1 MLDKESADSSVINS
15 TTGFSFSATGSLT
28 YTQNGNIVSA
38 SPLGLIR
45 HTLTATGA
53 KIDKICH
60 IGEYDQVITAIRAH
74 PRESIVAAAV
84 YGSTQGSI
92 AIVNTDTMTH
102 VYDIPWPSVF
112 GEPSALCFSHD
123 ASFLA
128 VTTRSPGAIYFIMM
142 EMDAHV
148 IVASIEG
155 LLPEGVPFAPQYF
168 AADPTSLLSD
178 EPSFIVEAGMT
189 CIHLSLRK
197 KFNYSKGDFS
207 QLSSS
212 FTCTAQYVLNMTGAT
227 SVDFVPFYTNNYLV
241 GGFPDS
247 SIALCALIRHPD
259 TPYRSNLSDSVFTKY
274 LPTAVSGV
282 VARSGQTFNNITL
295 IECLAADTYVTFK
308 EINRRINIPLI
319 IPKNVPT
326 PRFGVSAIRGIVGG
340 TVYVL
345 MKSGMFCSFYISST
359 EKRSAELDDLSSE
372 ESDPEDQDNDSVNNG
387 ARKRD
392 IRFDA
397 MDRPVEVKKP
407 PQTEGRA
414 IELQT
419 AMKTGYMNV
428 ALNFSACVLL
438 NADLVLCDSGKN
450 GSITSIFSRVSSM
463 VDEITSWSEHRS
475 NITFCSMTVDRTD
488 LTTVAC
494 VVYDPATGSAYPVY
508 MNLPQVNNR
517 TALQCIMRP
526 ICTPFISLF
535 GYVHINTISTAT
547 PYLRQVSQTFSFMSK
562 QASLIGSEALASTR
576 SQPLVDPLDSTPATD
591 DPVIGFESDSLVA
604 LFGHSSLAPFISS
617 GGRLS
622 TRITLVDSSCA
633 FSTRRFVI
641 ATSDGTVRLYEYD
654 DQCISVIAAVRI
666 IDTITSISCHPMGN
680 IVAVACTDSVRLLVT
695 NSDSLVLEYEIP
707 VKLST
712 YVRFNTSGGILSV
725 LKGNAVSLY
734 DTWTKH
740 CIGTLEGH
748 NDIIVDICRLPNKLY
763 KEVFFVTVAKDGM
776 LYLWNKAGVRVS
788 EIVGRVRFTSLSPY
802 IAPIAEFGEYPPVL
816 TCGNGCIHLCD
827 FNSNLVL
834 FTGYYEEDMD
844 QNVACLRSI
853 LYDDYR
859 DIVYAS
865 DIDGRIHS
873 LLFPDNLKDKCL
885 RIVENSKTGMV
896 GADLQPEPTALRP
909 AELKLP
915 CVRFATSTSIVE
927 TNLQATF
934 GVGLMGT
941 YRSVVNSTERQL
953 TASSTAKRK
962 TPMSVPTSSETQR
975 QTEEQPSDESDM
987 EKLPETTGPRKH
999 LIGKVSRSFEE
1010 VQKIKSHLVVRL
1022 ALSPDHKYLLVTSTN
1037 QPGCFTLVLL
1047 PGPYKPCIHR
1057 KFRELAS
1064 DIGVFKNEEAGFIDT
1079 DILVDESYMH
1089 VLRKILLTLLDRT
1102 KEAEL
1107 EFEHTVRIVTQ
1118 RHEKAAEAEK
1128 SLAAQELE
1136 SAKQRT
1142 DLLVNNAEREA
1153 EQYEAELHSLD
1164 RMHSAALEKLEAQYR
1179 IKVQNSHEKHEK
1191 LKVDLEASQ
1200 AYLDDTL
1207 AELMKQRDSR
1217 MESTLAAYNKEEEM
1231 IKKKLSKLDSDRT
1244 QLRKEYQELLRQ
1256 SDEDADV
1263 QLQEL
1268 QSRYNAQLEELQT
1281 RTNSVAAETGMIK
1294 NKFQTIE
1301 KSILTYQGSVATCE
1315 NTLHNLQQT
1324 SNSLKAEIQLARAEA
1339 EARNEA
1345 IVSREKLIYSLKK
1358 EAKDLEKHRFVLDF
1372 KIKELRKCIEPR
1384 ETEISDL
1391 KEQIREL
1398 SNELENFHKAAAILE
1413 NVIQGHKDE
1422 SNELKNNLLHLKSD
1436 NQLLRNKLM
1445 HLEHDVHDLA
1455 DVHGSIPLATLKEKC
1470 RTLFDQYGGFNII
1483 DADAASAANEKERHQ
1498 QYLVK
1503 AINMLT
1509 RELQNSKDATV
1520 TENARIVEEN
1530 AELLKEAAVLRRE
1543 IQKIL
1548 HGPITQQNTENSK
1561 VFAARLTAQ
1570 EAEIKRLKKRIVEL
1584 QNADD

>member
-1 MLDKESADSSVINS
+1 MLDAGSVDSSVIHS
-15 TTGFSFSATGSLT
+15 TTGFSFSSTGSLT
-28 YTQNGNIVSA
+28 YTPNGNIISVS
-38 SPLGLIR
+38 PFGLIR

-60 IGEYDQVITAIRAH
+60 LGEYDQVVTAIRAH

-92 AIVNTDTMTH
+92 AIVNTDTMAHT
-102 VYDIPWPSVF
+102 YDIPWPSIF
-112 GEPSALCFSHD
+112 GEPSGLCFSHD

-128 VTTRSPGAIYFIMM
+128 VTTRFPGAVYFIMM

-148 IVASIEG
+148 IVASVEG
-155 LLPEGVPFAPQYF
+155 FLPDGVPFAPQYF
-168 AADPTSLLSD
+168 LADPTSLLSD
-178 EPSFIVEAGMT
+178 EPSFIVEAGMA

-197 KFNYSKGDFS
+197 KFNYDKGDLS
-207 QLSSS
+207 RLSSS
-212 FTCTAQYVLNMTGAT
+212 YTCTAQYVLNMTGAT
-227 SVDFVPFYTNNYLV
+227 SVDFAPFYTNNYLV

-247 SIALCALIRHPD
+247 SIALCALLRHPD
-259 TPYRSNLSDSVFTKY
+259 IPHRSTLTNNTFTKY
-274 LPTAVSGV
+274 LPTTVSGV
-282 VARSGQTFNNITL
+282 TARSGQTFENMTL
-295 IECLAADTYVTFK
+295 VECLAADTYVTFK

-319 IPKNVPT
+319 LPKNVPT
-326 PRFGVSAIRGIVGG
+326 PRFGVSSIRGIVGG
-340 TVYVL
+340 TIYVL

-372 ESDPEDQDNDSVNNG
+372 ESDTEGQGPDDVKST
-387 ARKRD
+387 AKKRD
-392 IRFDA
+392 VRFDA

-407 PQTEGRA
+407 PQLEGHT

-419 AMKTGYMNV
+419 AMKTGYMSV

-450 GSITSIFSRVSSM
+450 GSVTSIFSRASSI
-463 VDEITSWSEHRS
+463 VDEITSWSETRS
-475 NITFCSMTVDRTD
+475 NITLCSMTVDRTD
-488 LTTVAC
+488 LTTIAC

-517 TALQCIMRP
+517 TALQCVMRP
-526 ICTPFISLF
+526 ICAPFISLF
-535 GYVHINTISTAT
+535 GYVHINTISGAV

-562 QASLIGSEALASTR
+562 QASLIGSDTLASSTR
-576 SQPLVDPLDSTPATD
+576 SQPLLDPLDSTSTVD
-591 DPVIGFESDSLVA
+591 DPVTGFETDSLVA

-617 GGRLS
+617 AGRLS

-633 FSTRRFVI
+633 FSTRRFVV

-654 DQCISVIAAVRI
+654 DQCISVVAAVRI

-680 IVAVACTDSVRLLVT
+680 IVAVACTDSVRLLIT

-707 VKLST
+707 IKLST

-725 LKGNAVSLY
+725 LKGNVVSLY

-748 NDIIVDICRLPNKLY
+748 NDMIVDICRLPNKLY
-763 KEVFFVTVAKDGM
+763 KDVFFVTAAKDGM
-776 LYLWNKAGVRVS
+776 LYLWSQAGVRIS
-788 EIVGRVRFTSLSPY
+788 EIIGRIRFTSLSPY
-802 IAPIAEFGEYPPVL
+802 TAPIPEFGKYPPVL

-834 FTGYYEEDMD
+834 FTGYYEEEID
-844 QNVACLRSI
+844 QNVVCLRHI

-873 LLFPDNLKDKCL
+873 LLFPDSLKDKCL
-885 RIVENSKTGMV
+885 RIIENSKTGMV
-896 GADLQPEPTALRP
+896 GVDLQPEPTPLRQ
-909 AELKLP
+909 AEMKLP
-915 CVRFATSTSIVE
+915 YVRFSTSMSIVE

-934 GVGLMGT
+934 GAGLMST
-941 YRSVVNSTERQL
+941 YRSGITSTDRQL
-953 TASSTAKRK
+953 TASSTTKRK
-962 TPMSVPTSSETQR
+962 TPVSVPTSSETQR
-975 QTEEQPSDESDM
+975 QIEQPSDASDID
-987 EKLPETTGPRKH
+987 LPEVAGPQKH
-999 LIGKVSRSFEE
+999 LIGKISRSFEE
-1010 VQKIKSHLVVRL
+1010 IQKTKSPLVVRL

-1037 QPGCFTLVLL
+1037 QNGCFTLVLL

-1079 DILVDESYMH
+1079 DILVDESYLY
-1089 VLRKILLTLLDRT
+1089 VLRRILLTLLDRT

-1107 EFEHTVRIVTQ
+1107 EFEHTVRIVIQ

-1179 IKVQNSHEKHEK
+1179 IKVQASHEKHEK
-1191 LKVDLEASQ
+1191 LKLDLEASQ
-1200 AYLDDTL
+1200 TYLNDTL

-1217 MESTLAAYNKEEEM
+1217 MESTFTAYNREEEM
-1231 IKKKLSKLDSDRT
+1231 IKKKLSKLDSDRA

-1281 RTNSVAAETGMIK
+1281 RTNSIAAETGMIK

-1345 IVSREKLIYSLKK
+1345 IVSRERLIYSLKK

-1422 SNELKNNLLHLKSD
+1422 SAELKNNLLRLKSD

>member
-1 MLDKESADSSVINS
+1 MLDAGSVDNSVIHS
-15 TTGFSFSATGSLT
+15 TTGFSFSSTGSLT
-28 YTQNGNIVSA
+28 YTQNGNIISVS
-38 SPLGLIR
+38 PFGLIR
-45 HTLTATGA
+45 HTLTTTGA

-60 IGEYDQVITAIRAH
+60 LGEYDQVVTAVRAH

-102 VYDIPWPSVF
+102 VYDILWPSVF

-128 VTTRSPGAIYFIMM
+128 VTTRSPAAVYFIMM
-142 EMDAHV
+142 EMDAHF
-148 IVASIEG
+148 IVTSIEG
-155 LLPEGVPFAPQYF
+155 FLPDGVPFAPQYF
-168 AADPTSLLSD
+168 LADPTSLLSD
-178 EPSFIVEAGMT
+178 EPSFIVEAGMA

-197 KFNYSKGDFS
+197 KFNYDKGDLS

-212 FTCTAQYVLNMTGAT
+212 YTCTAQYVLSMTGAT
-227 SVDFVPFYTNNYLV
+227 SVDFAPFYTNNYLV

-247 SIALCALIRHPD
+247 SIALCALLRHPD
-259 TPYRSNLSDSVFTKY
+259 TPYRSTLTNNMFTRY
-274 LPTAVSGV
+274 LPTTVSGV
-282 VARSGQTFNNITL
+282 TARSGQTFENMTL
-295 IECLAADTYVTFK
+295 VECLTADTYVTFK

-319 IPKNVPT
+319 LPKNVPT
-326 PRFGVSAIRGIVGG
+326 PRFGVSSIRGIVGG
-340 TVYVL
+340 TIYVL

-372 ESDPEDQDNDSVNNG
+372 ESDTEDQGPEDVKST
-387 ARKRD
+387 AKKRD

-407 PQTEGRA
+407 PQLEGHT

-419 AMKTGYMNV
+419 AMKTGYMSV

-450 GSITSIFSRVSSM
+450 GSVTSIFSRASSI
-463 VDEITSWSEHRS
+463 VDEITSWSEIRS
-475 NITFCSMTVDRTD
+475 NITLCSMTVDRTD
-488 LTTVAC
+488 LTTIAC

-517 TALQCIMRP
+517 TALQCVMRP
-526 ICTPFISLF
+526 IYTPFISLF
-535 GYVHINTISTAT
+535 GYVHINTVSGAI
-547 PYLRQVSQTFSFMSK
+547 PYLRQVSQTFSLMSK
-562 QASLIGSEALASTR
+562 QASLIGSEALASSTR
-576 SQPLVDPLDSTPATD
+576 SQPLLDPLDSTSAVD
-591 DPVIGFESDSLVA
+591 DPVTGFETDSLVA

-654 DQCISVIAAVRI
+654 DQCISVVAAVRI

-680 IVAVACTDSVRLLVT
+680 IVAVACTDSVRLLIT

-707 VKLST
+707 IKLST

-725 LKGNAVSLY
+725 LKGNVVSLY

-748 NDIIVDICRLPNKLY
+748 NDMIVDICRLPNKLY
-763 KEVFFVTVAKDGM
+763 KDVFFVTAAKDGM
-776 LYLWNKAGVRVS
+776 LYLWSQAGVRIS
-788 EIVGRVRFTSLSPY
+788 EIIGRIRFTSLSPY
-802 IAPIAEFGEYPPVL
+802 TAPIPEFGKYPPVL

-834 FTGYYEEDMD
+834 FTGYYEEEID
-844 QNVACLRSI
+844 QNVACLRHI

-859 DIVYAS
+859 DVVYAS

-873 LLFPDNLKDKCL
+873 LLFPDSLKDKCL
-885 RIVENSKTGMV
+885 RIIENSKTGMV
-896 GADLQPEPTALRP
+896 GVDLQPEPTPLRQ
-909 AELKLP
+909 AEMKLP
-915 CVRFATSTSIVE
+915 YVRFSTSMSIVE

-934 GVGLMGT
+934 GTGLMST
-941 YRSVVNSTERQL
+941 YRSGITSVDRQL

-962 TPMSVPTSSETQR
+962 TPVSVPTSSETQR
-975 QTEEQPSDESDM
+975 QIEQPSDASDID
-987 EKLPETTGPRKH
+987 LPEIAGPRKH
-999 LIGKVSRSFEE
+999 LMGKISRSFDEI
-1010 VQKIKSHLVVRL
+1010 QKIKSPLVVRL
-1022 ALSPDHKYLLVTSTN
+1022 ALSPDHKYLLVTSAN
-1037 QPGCFTLVLL
+1037 QNGCFTLVLL

-1079 DILVDESYMH
+1079 DILVDESYLY
-1089 VLRKILLTLLDRT
+1089 VLRRILLTLLDRT

-1179 IKVQNSHEKHEK
+1179 IKVQTSHEKHEK
-1191 LKVDLEASQ
+1191 LKLDLEASQ
-1200 AYLDDTL
+1200 AYLNDTL

-1217 MESTLAAYNKEEEM
+1217 IESTLTAYNKEEEM
-1231 IKKKLSKLDSDRT
+1231 IKKKLSKLDSDRA

-1345 IVSREKLIYSLKK
+1345 IVSRERLIYSLKK

-1422 SNELKNNLLHLKSD
+1422 STELKNNLLRLKSD

-1584 QNADD
+1584 QNVDD